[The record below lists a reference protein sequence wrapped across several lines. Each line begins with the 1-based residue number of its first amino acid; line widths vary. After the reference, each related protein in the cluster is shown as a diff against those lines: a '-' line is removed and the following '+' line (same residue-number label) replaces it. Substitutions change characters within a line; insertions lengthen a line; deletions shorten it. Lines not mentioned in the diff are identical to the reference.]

1 MDNIYTGIELGT
13 NSIKVVVAEK
23 YNGSYH
29 TLASVSSKSNG
40 IRNGQIE
47 DIKLAV
53 ASVRNAMKQIND
65 MLGIKIVKVIA
76 AVPPT
81 NCTMDIVVGSCD
93 VIDYDEITGEDVR
106 AVLKDALMG
115 HIGDEYEVITASPIN
130 FKVDDKEN
138 IKDPKG
144 MPGKVLEAKVVVSTL
159 LKEPL
164 YRILEVLKLSGLET
178 VDIAYSSTGDYFS
191 VRNDKYDSEVG
202 AIINIGELSTN
213 VSVFNR
219 GIQIKNANIPIGSF
233 NVDKDLSYIFKI
245 SLEES
250 RKLKETFAVAVA
262 SYADLNDVI
271 ECVTN
276 TGEVVD
282 VSQVSVSKVVQSRLD
297 EILKLAKNEIKNLT
311 KREIRYIIVTG
322 GLSELAGFQYMV
334 DNVFEL
340 KAKVCN
346 IDIMGIRHNKY
357 SSALGVVKYFDDK
370 LALRGKSLSMV
381 SESDK
386 NNLISTGKKVVTNDN
401 IVNKVFGH
409 FFDN

>member
-1 MDNIYTGIELGT
+1 MDNVYTGIELGT
-13 NSIKVVVAEK
+13 NSIKVVVALK
-23 YNGSYH
+23 RDGCYH
-29 TLASVSSKSNG
+29 TLASISSKSNG
-40 IRNGQIE
+40 IRNGQIS
-47 DIKLAV
+47 DTKLAV
-53 ASVRNAMKQIND
+53 ASVRSAMRQVSE

-81 NCTMDIVVGSCD
+81 GCRMDIVVGSCD
-93 VIDYDEITGEDVR
+93 VIDYDSITGEDVR
-106 AVLKDALMG
+106 NVLKDALTG
-115 HIGDEYEVITASPIN
+115 HIGDEYEVITASPIS
-130 FKVDDKEN
+130 FKVDDLEN

-178 VDIAYSSTGDYFS
+178 VDIAFSSTGDYFAI
-191 VRNDKYDSEVG
+191 RNDKYDEQVG

-219 GIQIKNANIPIGSF
+219 GIQIKNAIIPVGSF

-245 SLEES
+245 SLDDS
-250 RKLKETFAVAVA
+250 RKLKETFAVSVA
-262 SYADLNDVI
+262 SYADGNDI
-271 ECVTN
+271 TTCVTN
-276 TGEVVD
+276 TGEVKEI
-282 VSQVSVSKVVQSRLD
+282 SQVGVSKVVQSRID

-346 IDIMGIRHNKY
+346 ISIMGIRHNKY
-357 SSALGVVKYFDDK
+357 SSALGVIKYFDDK
-370 LALRGKSLSMV
+370 LALRGKTMTMISG
-381 SESDK
+381 SDK
-386 NNLISTGKKVVTNDN
+386 ESLITTDRKVATNDN

>member
-13 NSIKVVVAEK
+13 NNVKVVVALK
-23 YNGSYH
+23 QDGVYH

-53 ASVRNAMKQIND
+53 LSVRNAMKQINE
-65 MLGIKIVKVIA
+65 MLGFKIVKVIA
-76 AVPPT
+76 AIPPT
-81 NCTMDIVVGSCD
+81 GCTMDIVVGSCD

-106 AVLKDALMG
+106 AVLKDALNG
-115 HIGDEYEVITASPIN
+115 HIGDEWEVITASPIS
-130 FKVDDKEN
+130 FKVDDMEN

-159 LKEPL
+159 PKEPL

-178 VDIAYSSTGDYFS
+178 VDIAYSSTGDYFTI
-191 VRNDKYDSEVG
+191 RNDKYDEEVG

-219 GIQIKNANIPIGSF
+219 GIQIKNALIPIGSF

-250 RKLKETFAVAVA
+250 RKLKETFAVSVA
-262 SYADLNDVI
+262 SYADSNDLVSV
-271 ECVTN
+271 VTN
-276 TGEVVD
+276 TGEVKEI
-282 VSQVSVSKVVQSRLD
+282 SQVGVSKVVQSRLD

-322 GLSELAGFQYMV
+322 GLSELAGFQYIV
-334 DNVFEL
+334 ENVFEL

-346 IDIMGIRHNKY
+346 INVMGIRHNKY
-357 SSALGVVKYFDDK
+357 SSALGVIKYFDDK
-370 LALRGKSLSMV
+370 LSLRGKTINMI
-381 SESDK
+381 SEADK
-386 NNLISTGKKVVTNDN
+386 ENLISTGKKVATNDN
-401 IVNKVFGH
+401 VINKVFGH

>member
-13 NSIKVVVAEK
+13 NNVKVVVALK
-23 YNGSYH
+23 QDGVYH

-53 ASVRNAMKQIND
+53 LSVRNAMKQINE
-65 MLGIKIVKVIA
+65 MLGFKIVKVVA
-76 AVPPT
+76 AIPPT
-81 NCTMDIVVGSCD
+81 GCMMDIVVGSCD

-106 AVLKDALMG
+106 AVLKDALNG
-115 HIGDEYEVITASPIN
+115 HIGDEWEVITASPIS
-130 FKVDDKEN
+130 FKVDDMEN

-159 LKEPL
+159 PKEPL

-178 VDIAYSSTGDYFS
+178 VDIAYSSTGDYFTI
-191 VRNDKYDSEVG
+191 RNDKYDEEVG

-219 GIQIKNANIPIGSF
+219 GIQIKNALIPIGSF

-245 SLEES
+245 PLEES
-250 RKLKETFAVAVA
+250 RKLKETFAVSVA
-262 SYADLNDVI
+262 SYADSNDLVSV
-271 ECVTN
+271 VTN
-276 TGEVVD
+276 TREVKEF
-282 VSQVSVSKVVQSRLD
+282 SQVGVSKVVQSRLD
-297 EILKLAKNEIKNLT
+297 ERRKLSKNEIKNLT

-322 GLSELAGFQYMV
+322 GLSELAGFQYIV
-334 DNVFEL
+334 ENVFEL

-346 IDIMGIRHNKY
+346 INVMGIRHNKY
-357 SSALGVVKYFDDK
+357 SSALGVIKYFDDK
-370 LALRGKSLSMV
+370 LSLRGKTINMI
-381 SESDK
+381 SEADK
-386 NNLISTGKKVVTNDN
+386 ENLISTGKKVATNDN
-401 IVNKVFGH
+401 VINKVFGH

>member
-13 NSIKVVVAEK
+13 NNVKVVVALK
-23 YNGSYH
+23 QDGVYH

-53 ASVRNAMKQIND
+53 LSVRNAMKQINE
-65 MLGIKIVKVIA
+65 MLGFKIVKVIA
-76 AVPPT
+76 AIPPT
-81 NCTMDIVVGSCD
+81 GCTMDIVVGSCD

-106 AVLKDALMG
+106 AVLKDALNG
-115 HIGDEYEVITASPIN
+115 HIGDEWEVITASPIS
-130 FKVDDKEN
+130 FKVDDMEN

-159 LKEPL
+159 PKEPL

-178 VDIAYSSTGDYFS
+178 VDIAYSSTGDYFTI
-191 VRNDKYDSEVG
+191 RNDKYDEEVG

-219 GIQIKNANIPIGSF
+219 GIQIKNALIPIGSF

-250 RKLKETFAVAVA
+250 RKLKETFAVCVA
-262 SYADLNDVI
+262 SYADSNDLVSV
-271 ECVTN
+271 VTN
-276 TGEVVD
+276 TGEVKEI
-282 VSQVSVSKVVQSRLD
+282 SQVGVSKVVQSRLD

-322 GLSELAGFQYMV
+322 GLSELAGFQYIV
-334 DNVFEL
+334 ENVFEL

-346 IDIMGIRHNKY
+346 INVMGIRHNKY
-357 SSALGVVKYFDDK
+357 SSALGVIKYFDDK
-370 LALRGKSLSMV
+370 LSLRGKTINMI
-381 SESDK
+381 SEADK
-386 NNLISTGKKVVTNDN
+386 ENLISTGKRVATNDN
-401 IVNKVFGH
+401 VINKVFGH

>member
-13 NSIKVVVAEK
+13 NNVKVVVALK
-23 YNGSYH
+23 QDGVYH

-53 ASVRNAMKQIND
+53 LSVRNAMKQINE
-65 MLGIKIVKVIA
+65 MLGFKIVKVIA
-76 AVPPT
+76 AIPPT
-81 NCTMDIVVGSCD
+81 GCMMDIVVGSCD

-106 AVLKDALMG
+106 AVLKDALNG
-115 HIGDEYEVITASPIN
+115 HIGDEWEVITASPIS
-130 FKVDDKEN
+130 FKVDDMEN

-159 LKEPL
+159 PKEPL

-178 VDIAYSSTGDYFS
+178 VDIAYSSTGDYFTI
-191 VRNDKYDSEVG
+191 RNDKYDEEVG

-219 GIQIKNANIPIGSF
+219 GIQIKNALIPIGSF

-250 RKLKETFAVAVA
+250 RKLKETFAVSVA
-262 SYADLNDVI
+262 SYADSNDLVSV
-271 ECVTN
+271 VTN
-276 TGEVVD
+276 TGEVKEI
-282 VSQVSVSKVVQSRLD
+282 SQVGVSKVVQSRLD

-322 GLSELAGFQYMV
+322 GLSELAGFQYIV
-334 DNVFEL
+334 ENVFEL

-346 IDIMGIRHNKY
+346 INVMGIRHNKY
-357 SSALGVVKYFDDK
+357 SSALGVIKYFDDK
-370 LALRGKSLSMV
+370 LSLRGKTINMI
-381 SESDK
+381 SEADK
-386 NNLISTGKKVVTNDN
+386 ENLISTGKRVATNDN
-401 IVNKVFGH
+401 VINKVFGH

>member
-13 NSIKVVVAEK
+13 NNVKVVVALK
-23 YNGSYH
+23 QDGVYH

-53 ASVRNAMKQIND
+53 LSVRNAMKQINE
-65 MLGIKIVKVIA
+65 MLGFKIVKVIA
-76 AVPPT
+76 AIPPT
-81 NCTMDIVVGSCD
+81 GCTMDIVVGSCD

-106 AVLKDALMG
+106 AVLKDALNG
-115 HIGDEYEVITASPIN
+115 HIGDEWEVITASPIS
-130 FKVDDKEN
+130 FKVDDMEN

-159 LKEPL
+159 PKEPL

-178 VDIAYSSTGDYFS
+178 VDIAYSSTGDYFTI
-191 VRNDKYDSEVG
+191 RNDKYDEEVG

-219 GIQIKNANIPIGSF
+219 GIQIKNALIPIGSF

-250 RKLKETFAVAVA
+250 RKLKETFAVSVA
-262 SYADLNDVI
+262 SYADSNDLVSV
-271 ECVTN
+271 VTN
-276 TGEVVD
+276 TGEVKEI
-282 VSQVSVSKVVQSRLD
+282 SQVGVSKVVQSRLD

-322 GLSELAGFQYMV
+322 GLSELAGFQYIV
-334 DNVFEL
+334 ENVFEL

-346 IDIMGIRHNKY
+346 INVMGIRHNKY
-357 SSALGVVKYFDDK
+357 SSALGVIKYFDDK
-370 LALRGKSLSMV
+370 LSLRGKTINMI
-381 SESDK
+381 SEADK
-386 NNLISTGKKVVTNDN
+386 ENLISTGKRVATNDN
-401 IVNKVFGH
+401 VINKVFGH

>member
-1 MDNIYTGIELGT
+1 MDNVYTGIELGT
-13 NSIKVVVAEK
+13 NSIKVVVVEK
-23 YNGSYH
+23 HNGCYH
-29 TLASVSSKSNG
+29 TLASVSSRCNG

-47 DIKLAV
+47 DMKMAV
-53 ASVRNAMKQIND
+53 ASVRNAMKQISD

-81 NCTMDIVVGSCD
+81 GCTMDIVVGSCD

-106 AVLKDALMG
+106 NVLKDALTG
-115 HIGDEYEVITASPIN
+115 HIGDDYEVITASPIN
-130 FKVDDKEN
+130 FKVDDEEN

-178 VDIAYSSTGDYFS
+178 VDIAYSSTGDYFTI
-191 VRNDKYDSEVG
+191 RNDKYDGEVG

-219 GIQIKNANIPIGSF
+219 GIQIKNALIPIGSF

-262 SYADLNDVI
+262 SYANDNDVV

-276 TGEVVD
+276 TGEVKE
-282 VSQVSVSKVVQSRLD
+282 VSQVEVSRVVQSRID
-297 EILKLAKNEIKNLT
+297 EILKLAKNEIKSLT
-311 KREIRYIIVTG
+311 KREIRYIIVKG

-346 IDIMGIRHNKY
+346 INIMGIRHNKY

-370 LALRGKSLSMV
+370 LALRGKKMSLI
-381 SESDK
+381 SESEKD
-386 NNLISTGKKVVTNDN
+386 NLISTGKKIVTNDN

>member
-13 NSIKVVVAEK
+13 NNVKVVVALK
-23 YNGSYH
+23 QDGVYH

-53 ASVRNAMKQIND
+53 LSVRNAMKQINE
-65 MLGIKIVKVIA
+65 MLGFKIVKVIA
-76 AVPPT
+76 AIPPT
-81 NCTMDIVVGSCD
+81 GCTMDIVVGSCD

-106 AVLKDALMG
+106 AVLKDALNG
-115 HIGDEYEVITASPIN
+115 HIGDEWEVITASPIS
-130 FKVDDKEN
+130 FKVDDMEN

-159 LKEPL
+159 PKEPL

-178 VDIAYSSTGDYFS
+178 VDIAYSSTGDYFTI
-191 VRNDKYDSEVG
+191 RNDKYDEEVG

-219 GIQIKNANIPIGSF
+219 GIQIKNALIPIGSF

-250 RKLKETFAVAVA
+250 RKLKETFAVSVA
-262 SYADLNDVI
+262 SYADSNDLVSV
-271 ECVTN
+271 VTN
-276 TGEVVD
+276 TGEVKEI
-282 VSQVSVSKVVQSRLD
+282 SQVGVSKVVQSRLD

-322 GLSELAGFQYMV
+322 GLSELAGFQYIV
-334 DNVFEL
+334 ENVFEL

-346 IDIMGIRHNKY
+346 INVMGIRHNKY
-357 SSALGVVKYFDDK
+357 SSALGVIKYFDDK
-370 LALRGKSLSMV
+370 LSLRGKTINMI
-381 SESDK
+381 SEADK
-386 NNLISTGKKVVTNDN
+386 ENLIFTGKKVATNDN
-401 IVNKVFGH
+401 VINKVFGH

>member
-13 NSIKVVVAEK
+13 NNVKVVVALK
-23 YNGSYH
+23 QDGVYH

-53 ASVRNAMKQIND
+53 LSVRNAMKQINE
-65 MLGIKIVKVIA
+65 MLGFKIVKVVA
-76 AVPPT
+76 AIPPT
-81 NCTMDIVVGSCD
+81 GCMMDIVVGSCD

-106 AVLKDALMG
+106 AVLKDALNG
-115 HIGDEYEVITASPIN
+115 HIGDEWEVITASPIS
-130 FKVDDKEN
+130 FKVDDMEN

-159 LKEPL
+159 PKEPL

-178 VDIAYSSTGDYFS
+178 VDIAYSSTGDYFTI
-191 VRNDKYDSEVG
+191 RNDKYDEEVG

-219 GIQIKNANIPIGSF
+219 GIQIKNALIPIGSF

-245 SLEES
+245 PLEES
-250 RKLKETFAVAVA
+250 RKLKETFAVSVA
-262 SYADLNDVI
+262 SYADSNDLVSV
-271 ECVTN
+271 VTN
-276 TGEVVD
+276 TREVKEF
-282 VSQVSVSKVVQSRLD
+282 SQVGVSKVVQSRLD

-322 GLSELAGFQYMV
+322 GLSELAGFQYIV
-334 DNVFEL
+334 ENVFEL

-346 IDIMGIRHNKY
+346 INVMGIRHNKY
-357 SSALGVVKYFDDK
+357 SSALGVIKYFDDK
-370 LALRGKSLSMV
+370 LSLRGKTINMI
-381 SESDK
+381 SEADK
-386 NNLISTGKKVVTNDN
+386 ENLISTGKKVATNDN
-401 IVNKVFGH
+401 VINKVFGH

>member
-271 ECVTN
+271 ECATN